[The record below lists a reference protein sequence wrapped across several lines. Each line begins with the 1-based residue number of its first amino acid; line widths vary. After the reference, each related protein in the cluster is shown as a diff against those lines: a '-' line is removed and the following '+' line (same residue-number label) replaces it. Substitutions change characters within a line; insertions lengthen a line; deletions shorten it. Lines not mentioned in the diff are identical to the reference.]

1 MQHIARLLL
10 LLLLPYRI
18 SLFSIV
24 PELLCQLRFAF
35 LGTAFGKAICHT
47 LLHVVH
53 THICM
58 YVCARLVVWKEGTEL
73 ALLLLHSNCY
83 GTYNF
88 VYVCALCA
96 YDMCDTLVLKFI
108 MWLRQ
113 TRKQDNRAEQNRT
126 EQHAM
131 QSQIHR
137 DSHERSNKQTH
148 THTHAADNKMSASGR
163 KRVRPLAIVYGW
175 QHWRLC
181 RVRAWHLEKR
191 KHRDIFLN
199 DAIWVDIFKVGER
212 CAHRMLRIIPT
223 WYMAAS
229 QSSKITLKH

>member
-1 MQHIARLLL
+1 MQHIARFLL

-53 THICM
+53 RHMYVCM

-113 TRKQDNRAEQNRT
+113 TRKQDNRAEQSN
-126 EQHAM
+126 M
-131 QSQIHR
+131 QCNHR
-137 DSHERSNKQTH
+137 YIEIPMSAVTNTH
-148 THTHAADNKMSASGR
+148 IHTHAR
-163 KRVRPLAIVYGW
+163 
-175 QHWRLC
+175 C
-181 RVRAWHLEKR
+181 R
-191 KHRDIFLN
+191 
-199 DAIWVDIFKVGER
+199 
-212 CAHRMLRIIPT
+212 
-223 WYMAAS
+223 
-229 QSSKITLKH
+229 Q